1 MPKKVHDCAKKVMA
15 KGMPESNAWAICNAQ
30 VGKHSSKKKKKKAR

>member
-15 KGMPESNAWAICNAQ
+15 KGMPPSNAWAICTAS
-30 VGKHSSKKKKKKAR
+30 VGKKKKKTKTKK